1 LAQAILAQAWFRV
14 ALFSPSV
21 ARPLRIDAMASR
33 CAIALIVALLAAPSL
48 GARLN
53 AQRSCSVEGKGI
65 TADITTSPT
74 SVPSPGG
81 NWTFSGAGKVKVA
94 HVACPMSANDPIP
107 AADDTITHGG
117 ASDASDFACA
127 GACCI
132 TYCCGTGDCFS
143 TFLLKKS
150 TIVKAGSKRICLASE
165 LYTRT
170 TTQATNASAEV
181 GMTDW
186 TEEATAASTC
196 ITGTDGGLGLAEFKL
211 CGPATLELS
220 TGMNCESPEETVVQG
235 ANTTTA
241 DCTVV
246 HKPSGSYWNSYKYTC
261 VAGLER

>member
-1 LAQAILAQAWFRV
+1 
-14 ALFSPSV
+14 
-21 ARPLRIDAMASR
+21 MASR
-33 CAIALIVALLAAPSL
+33 CTIALFVALLATPSL
-48 GARLN
+48 GARLK
-53 AQRSCSVEGKGI
+53 AQRTCSVEGKGI

-74 SVPSPGG
+74 SVPSSGG
-81 NWTFSGAGKVKVA
+81 NWTFSGAGKLKVA
-94 HVACPMSANDPIP
+94 HVACPISTNDPIP
-107 AADDTITHGG
+107 AADETITHGG
-117 ASDASDFACA
+117 ASEASDFGCT

-150 TIVKAGSKRICLASE
+150 TTVKAGSKRICLSSE

-186 TEEATAASTC
+186 AEETTAATTC
-196 ITGTDGGLGLAEFKL
+196 ITGIGGGAGLAEFKL

-220 TGMNCESPEETVVQG
+220 TGMNCDSPDETVVHG
-235 ANTTTA
+235 PNTTTA

-246 HKPSGSYWNSYKYTC
+246 ERPSATGYWNSYKYTC